1 VLDLSYL
8 HILLDVVIRYPWQSW
23 VDSKVSEGLFWRLGK
38 RLLPHLIVP
47 ECLVIQVKKIK
58 NILRRSTLG
67 KEVVG
72 FLLLLENIFAVHK
85 HIRER
90 PLMMMPLEV
99 MGLVFKTTLIL
110 LLWFIED
117 LHFEIDEFVV
127 GDIQTFVGGDIM
139 RKIVDNVQN
148 DVLANCYVNPFLL
161 RVNWT
166 VVVSKCS
173 DDSYYLS
180 EVVINDERIKVIVF
194 SKVVHMYL
202 SLKDIWQ

>member
-1 VLDLSYL
+1 
-8 HILLDVVIRYPWQSW
+8 
-23 VDSKVSEGLFWRLGK
+23 
-38 RLLPHLIVP
+38 
-47 ECLVIQVKKIK
+47 
-58 NILRRSTLG
+58 
-67 KEVVG
+67 
-72 FLLLLENIFAVHK
+72 
-85 HIRER
+85 
-90 PLMMMPLEV
+90 MPLEV

-148 DVLANCYVNPFLL
+148 DVLADCYVNPFLL